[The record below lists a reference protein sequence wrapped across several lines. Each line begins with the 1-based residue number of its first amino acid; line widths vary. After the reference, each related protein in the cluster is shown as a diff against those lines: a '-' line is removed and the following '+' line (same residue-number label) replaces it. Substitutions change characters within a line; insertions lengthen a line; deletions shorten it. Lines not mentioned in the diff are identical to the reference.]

1 MNNKNNAIIRGRLR
15 DILDVLDAR
24 TIVNVYVGT
33 ADENIP
39 ASNDKV
45 MSLLA
50 DEVFMESL
58 GNRPV
63 IGITTGF
70 GTSIL
75 ISDSDL

>member
-1 MNNKNNAIIRGRLR
+1 MKNENNAIIRGRLR
-15 DILDVLDAR
+15 DVLDILDAR
-24 TIVNVYVGT
+24 TMVNIFVGT
-33 ADENIP
+33 ADENTH
-39 ASNDKV
+39 ASNGKV
-45 MSLLA
+45 MSLLS